1 MMKKSLFALVL
12 ITAVAAGAAERIK
25 HRLDEPTLSTLGNNQ
40 EAMLLEWSHPVDP
53 PELKPGVKREIVRVS
68 YIVDETGAVTVPEV
82 MRGDERFH
90 AAALAAIKLW
100 KYKPATEDG
109 KNVPRGFEVDF
120 EFTPNGPPETTSQ
133 FSSPYKVHS
142 PKRLHPEER
151 RAPDPVYPKHLEK
164 RQLFGE
170 VELTLA
176 INKLGRVEA
185 VEVVRATH
193 ADFLSAAFTAFE
205 QWEFR
210 PAMVGRLPD
219 KGEQLAVMRFEVMD
233 GETNRPLKA
242 DWLENCGVTIRDPA
256 APKSAEY
263 FDEIPVAQSIVDPV
277 YPHDLLTKSVEGT
290 ARVNFSVNKE
300 GEVVDITVVEAT
312 EPDFGAALAAAM
324 AAWKFKPL
332 YHLGEKAWVDFSIL
346 WKFAKPSEENTGPES
361 LAALLTNENRVKAR
375 ELDRPLAPL
384 YLLAAVY
391 PKALKETKQVGQA
404 NIEITINQSGRVCW
418 PRIVSATQPEFGWA
432 AATAVSRWYFET
444 PLKGGKPVEVRA
456 VIPVNFKPE

>member
-1 MMKKSLFALVL
+1 
-12 ITAVAAGAAERIK
+12 
-25 HRLDEPTLSTLGNNQ
+25 
-40 EAMLLEWSHPVDP
+40 
-53 PELKPGVKREIVRVS
+53 VR
-68 YIVDETGAVTVPEV
+68 YIVDETGAITAPEV
-82 MRGDERFH
+82 VRGDERFH

-100 KYKPATEDG
+100 KYKPGTEDG
-109 KNVPRGFEVDF
+109 KNVPREFEVDI

-133 FSSPYKVHS
+133 FSPPYKFHS
-142 PKRLHPEER
+142 PAHHHPEER

-176 INKLGRVEA
+176 INPLGRVEA

-205 QWEFR
+205 QWEFK
-210 PAMVGRLPD
+210 PAMVGRLPV
-219 KGEQLAVMRFEVMD
+219 KGEQIAKLQFEVRD
-233 GETNRPLKA
+233 GETNRALKA
-242 DWLENCGVTIRDPA
+242 DWLENSGVTIRDPA

-263 FDEIPVAQSIVDPV
+263 FDETPVALAIVDPV
-277 YPHDLLTKSVEGT
+277 YPYDLLGKGVEGT
-290 ARVNFSVNKE
+290 ARVNFSVSKE
-300 GEVVDITVVEAT
+300 GEVIDIAVVEAT

-324 AAWKFKPL
+324 AVWKFKPL
-332 YHLGEKAWVDFSIL
+332 FHLGEKALVDFSIL
-346 WKFAKPSEENTGPES
+346 WKFAKPSVENTGPES
-361 LAALLTNENRVKAR
+361 LAALVPGENRAKAK

-384 YLLAAVY
+384 FLLAAEY
-391 PKALKETKQVGQA
+391 PKALKEAKTVGQA

-444 PLKGGKPVEVRA
+444 PMKGGKPVEVRA
-456 VIPVNFKPE
+456 VIPVEFKPE